1 MPKRIRAPTTSRH
14 FQFFSEDLDFL
25 EKYYGPRS
33 SQGLSMNEIVRSLVH
48 NGVKAAR
55 ARLVEKAE
63 QEELRKRFDGEG
75 TERKTEGMAVETK
88 GMAGEG

>member
-1 MPKRIRAPTTSRH
+1 
-14 FQFFSEDLDFL
+14 
-25 EKYYGPRS
+25 
-33 SQGLSMNEIVRSLVH
+33 MNEIVRSLVH